1 MDRKEELKMA
11 ACSHWSN
18 APYKE
23 EVEKGCISETAMARK
38 IALRTFAAGAEWAD
52 AHPKNPWISVNDRL
66 TESDDLMITGCWC
79 SDYFKYVQR
88 GLYDKN
94 SGEWRDDCGN
104 VICVTHYMPIV
115 EPK

>member
-38 IALRTFAAGAEWAD
+38 IMGRRS
-52 AHPKNPWISVNDRL
+52 P
-66 TESDDLMITGCWC
+66 
-79 SDYFKYVQR
+79 
-88 GLYDKN
+88 
-94 SGEWRDDCGN
+94 
-104 VICVTHYMPIV
+104 
-115 EPK
+115 